1 MFFFAI
7 IFNLL
12 IKKYKIGYNI
22 NKIKSLGGRNMC
34 KLFDFLKKKK
44 DNNKKNPKKSS
55 LDDDRV
61 RGEEANLNDSN
72 MRMRNKFR
80 GGGGY

>member
-1 MFFFAI
+1 MQTIWFFEEE
-7 IFNLL
+7 
-12 IKKYKIGYNI
+12 
-22 NKIKSLGGRNMC
+22 
-34 KLFDFLKKKK
+34 K

>member
-1 MFFFAI
+1 MQTI
-7 IFNLL
+7 W
-12 IKKYKIGYNI
+12 
-22 NKIKSLGGRNMC
+22 
-34 KLFDFLKKKK
+34 FLKKKK
-44 DNNKKNPKKSS
+44 ITIKNPKKSS